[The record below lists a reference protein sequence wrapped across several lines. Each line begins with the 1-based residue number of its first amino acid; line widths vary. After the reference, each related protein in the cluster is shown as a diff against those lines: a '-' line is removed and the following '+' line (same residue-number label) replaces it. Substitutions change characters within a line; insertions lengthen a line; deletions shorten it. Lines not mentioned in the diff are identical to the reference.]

1 MPHFSLLHVYTV
13 QHMDIVCESRDQQAD
28 HSPLGELSLL
38 LIYFPFSDAFA
49 NDCSRSSWHLLVRK
63 TTQQGVCLSRLLL
76 FDGSGIASH
85 NLVLD

>member
-1 MPHFSLLHVYTV
+1 MSHLSLLHVYTV
-13 QHMDIVCESRDQQAD
+13 QHLDIVFESRDQQAD

-38 LIYFPFSDAFA
+38 FIYFPFSDAFA

-63 TTQQGVCLSRLLL
+63 TTQQGVCLPWLLL
-76 FDGSGIASH
+76 FDGSGIASR